1 MEPNLSVLFLCIS
14 VLMHV
19 PMESPWHV
27 CVVCVRLLKDA
38 LLCILQPALDLES
51 WGGLHVSCRR
61 TSRVLAA
68 ALCFLA
74 ESADFSACTLGWIL
88 GLTLSVIPAP
98 SLGGP
103 QSERSYWEVGVES
116 WP

>member
-19 PMESPWHV
+19 PMESTWHV
-27 CVVCVRLLKDA
+27 CVVCVRLLEDS
-38 LLCILQPALDLES
+38 LLCFLQPALYDLES
-51 WGGLHVSCRR
+51 CGGLHVSCRR
-61 TSRVLAA
+61 TSCVLAA

-74 ESADFSACTLGWIL
+74 ESADFSACTLGWFS
-88 GLTLSVIPAP
+88 GLTLSVIPCP
-98 SLGGP
+98 CP